1 MKADF
6 SLATL
11 GKDPHLMFYFVMV
24 ANRSFK
30 TSYLKLFFMNVLLI
44 STFACVIRMA
54 DLIAREFEAIFRCYN
69 ELLKNDSND
78 SAASV
83 NRAALIFQ
91 LKLIFTVSCLLPT
104 GTFF

>member
-30 TSYLKLFFMNVLLI
+30 TSYLKVVLY
-44 STFACVIRMA
+44 
-54 DLIAREFEAIFRCYN
+54 EFSSDFKVCMRDTN
-69 ELLKNDSND
+69 
-78 SAASV
+78 
-83 NRAALIFQ
+83 
-91 LKLIFTVSCLLPT
+91 
-104 GTFF
+104 G